1 MAEECD
7 GLSVEMDEMWSYY
20 HDKGHWLWLWWAIDY
35 ETNIPLAFVFGTR
48 EYKYSD
54 ELLVLIESFLLGA
67 VDVNNN
73 YAY

>member
-1 MAEECD
+1 M
-7 GLSVEMDEMWSYY
+7 GTLIMVVVGYRLRDE
-20 HDKGHWLWLWWAIDY
+20 HTI
-35 ETNIPLAFVFGTR
+35 GTR

>member
-1 MAEECD
+1 M
-7 GLSVEMDEMWSYY
+7 
-20 HDKGHWLWLWWAIDY
+20 WWAIDY